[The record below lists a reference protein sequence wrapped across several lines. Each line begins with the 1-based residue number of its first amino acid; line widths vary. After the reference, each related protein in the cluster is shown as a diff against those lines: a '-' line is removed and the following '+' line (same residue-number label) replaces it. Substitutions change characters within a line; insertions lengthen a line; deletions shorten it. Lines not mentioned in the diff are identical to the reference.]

1 MTNKINSIHEAKILD
16 EGHISQSNKFIGKMD
31 SMGAV
36 DEAPPRDFKKNRNM
50 STNSHST
57 NHSGPS
63 LTINLPNSV
72 GYNSPQQSPIL
83 NSPTGPSSASISS
96 PVNPNMLQPTNN
108 KLNGT
113 QFSEPQTPKSPT
125 VTRIGDEHRL
135 VIEGVRLAMDLIES
149 RLPNHMGYAHLL
161 LTRALTI
168 LS

>member
-1 MTNKINSIHEAKILD
+1 
-16 EGHISQSNKFIGKMD
+16 
-31 SMGAV
+31 MGAV
-36 DEAPPRDFKKNRNM
+36 DEPPTRDFKKNRNM

-63 LTINLPNSV
+63 LTINLPNSG
-72 GYNSPQQSPIL
+72 GYSSPQHSPML
-83 NSPTGPSSASISS
+83 NSPTGPSNPISQA

-125 VTRIGDEHRL
+125 VTRIGDDHRL

-161 LTRALTI
+161 LTRTLTI
-168 LS
+168 LN

>member
-1 MTNKINSIHEAKILD
+1 
-16 EGHISQSNKFIGKMD
+16 
-31 SMGAV
+31 
-36 DEAPPRDFKKNRNM
+36 M

-63 LTINLPNSV
+63 LTINLPSSV
-72 GYNSPQQSPIL
+72 GYNSPQQSPML
-83 NSPTGPSSASISS
+83 NSPTAPSNPIIQT

-113 QFSEPQTPKSPT
+113 QYSEPQTPKSPT
-125 VTRIGDEHRL
+125 IIRIGDDHRL

-161 LTRALTI
+161 LTRTLTI